1 MLGSGSMEEASL
13 HSIPSHGH
21 NYRGVVPL
29 EKKKQSEKGIRHLA
43 VIECP
48 LYLRH
53 SAEYFGREH
62 NFYKGSYSQNYV
74 FFQ

>member
-29 EKKKQSEKGIRHLA
+29 EKIKTK
-43 VIECP
+43 
-48 LYLRH
+48 
-53 SAEYFGREH
+53 REGH
-62 NFYKGSYSQNYV
+62 QAFSSDRV
-74 FFQ
+74 SIIFETLS